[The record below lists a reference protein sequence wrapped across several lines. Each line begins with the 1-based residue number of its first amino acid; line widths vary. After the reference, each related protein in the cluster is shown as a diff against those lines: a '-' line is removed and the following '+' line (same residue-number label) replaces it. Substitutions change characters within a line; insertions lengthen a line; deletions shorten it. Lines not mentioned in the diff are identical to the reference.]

1 MQHANPRQELPLA
14 GVRVL
19 ELGVWVAGPAA
30 GALLADWG
38 AEVIKIESPQG
49 DPLRGMANPGM
60 GRDVNPWFDADN
72 RGKRSVALDLRNPGG
87 RALADRL
94 LDHADVFV
102 TNLQPGAARRLAI
115 DPETVRA
122 THPRL
127 IYCRVTGYGPAGADR
142 ERPSFDG
149 GAFWS
154 RAGFMAT
161 MQ

>member
-1 MQHANPRQELPLA
+1 MEQIERPSELPLL

-60 GRDVNPWFDADN
+60 GRDVNPWFEADN
-72 RGKRSVALDLRNPGG
+72 RGKRSVALDLRSEDG
-87 RALADRL
+87 RAVADRL
-94 LDHADVFV
+94 LERADVFI
-102 TNLQPGAARRLAI
+102 TNLQPSAVRRLHM

-122 THPRL
+122 QHPRL
-127 IYCRVTGYGPAGADR
+127 IYCRVTGYG
-142 ERPSFDG
+142 
-149 GAFWS
+149 
-154 RAGFMAT
+154 
-161 MQ
+161 